1 MSVDPTL
8 NNSPDVASQA
18 PIDPPAG
25 GGETV
30 ADLKREVE
38 RLRAQL
44 AKATA
49 EAETYRRA
57 AYAMLEQLDPY
68 VPPTEEELHD
78 MMHGPR
84 GRSIRDIIDE
94 LEREGGK

>member
-8 NNSPDVASQA
+8 SNSPDVASQT
-18 PIDPPAG
+18 PIDPPTG
-25 GGETV
+25 GGESV
-30 ADLKREVE
+30 AELKREVE

-49 EAETYRRA
+49 ETETYRRA

-68 VPPTEEELHD
+68 IPPTEEELHD
-78 MMHGPR
+78 MIHGPR
-84 GRSIRDIIDE
+84 DRSIRDIIAE
-94 LEREGGK
+94 LEREGDK